1 MTMTMTVIRFMTK
14 SKLLT
19 CNVTVYY
26 INEQVEKLEKELQKY
41 YDIYME
47 KYRNLDYLEHESE
60 KYRKREE
67 ERIEEQEKRL
77 KKTRERLLK
86 EEVELLR
93 GGRGDRDDDMGAPI
107 VTRPGLAQSQ
117 SLLRYTEACYCYM
130 CD

>member
-1 MTMTMTVIRFMTK
+1 M
-14 SKLLT
+14 
-19 CNVTVYY
+19 
-26 INEQVEKLEKELQKY
+26 EKELQKY

-60 KYRKREE
+60 KYHKREE

-93 GGRGDRDDDMGAPI
+93 GGRGDRDDDMGAPV

-117 SLLRYTEACYCYM
+117 SLMRYTDTHTCYCSLH
-130 CD
+130 DGIESQPRDPAFF

>member
-1 MTMTMTVIRFMTK
+1 
-14 SKLLT
+14 
-19 CNVTVYY
+19 
-26 INEQVEKLEKELQKY
+26 
-41 YDIYME
+41 ME

-93 GGRGDRDDDMGAPI
+93 GGRGDRDDDMGAPTASRAGI
-107 VTRPGLAQSQ
+107 TQSQ
-117 SLLRYTEACYCYM
+117 SPLR
-130 CD
+130 

>member
-1 MTMTMTVIRFMTK
+1 MLDSITEKM
-14 SKLLT
+14 LLT
-19 CNVTVYY
+19 CHVTSCKL
-26 INEQVEKLEKELQKY
+26 ISKQVEKLEKELQKY

-60 KYRKREE
+60 NYRKREE

-93 GGRGDRDDDMGAPI
+93 GGRGDRDDEMGAST
-107 VTRPGLAQSQ
+107 VTRSGLSRSQ
-117 SLLRYTEACYCYM
+117 SPLR
-130 CD
+130 